1 MPTVVNVGQGVHRR
15 FAVFRLM
22 TSLNLAGAWTGS
34 LPELAI
40 ARCRRGVEFIDNDAR
55 RKCAHH

>member
-1 MPTVVNVGQGVHRR
+1 
-15 FAVFRLM
+15 
-22 TSLNLAGAWTGS
+22 

-40 ARCRRGVEFIDNDAR
+40 ARCRLGVEFIDNDAR